1 MEISE
6 NVLSQQSLFESNNLN
21 GTACSQTD
29 QLSVEC
35 RDRDHRETT
44 EGSKSFN
51 DVEIT
56 PMEGIGHETSGEQTE
71 QSNTSRKED
80 STQKEESHNE
90 AVDSDSEMSGT
101 GLFTSSIDTV
111 RTQLSNREKCIKNT
125 NQLSASENLSSK
137 AVVYSSQ
144 QLEKMPY
151 SKNTLGLS
159 KPKQRRIEDP
169 NSGKEE
175 QIESNLATSEP
186 NKDQLTEPITE
197 NENVTEVSK
206 TLFSSKHLWLFIF
219 CNHFIFFNHI
229 LKMFYNFALQL
240 NMANRRQVPSLALGQ
255 TGN

>member
-6 NVLSQQSLFESNNLN
+6 NVLSRQSLFESNNLN

-44 EGSKSFN
+44 EGSKSFTN
-51 DVEIT
+51 VGIT

-71 QSNTSRKED
+71 HSDTNRKED
-80 STQKEESHNE
+80 SAQKEESHHE
-90 AVDSDSEMSGT
+90 AVDSESELSGT
-101 GLFTSSIDTV
+101 GLITSSVDTV
-111 RTQLSNREKCIKNT
+111 RAQLSNREKCIKNT
-125 NQLSASENLSSK
+125 NQMSASESLSSK

-144 QLEKMPY
+144 QLEKMPN
-151 SKNTLGLS
+151 SKNTIGLS

-169 NSGKEE
+169 NTGKEE
-175 QIESNLATSEP
+175 QIESNLATFEP
-186 NKDQLTEPITE
+186 NKDQLTETITD

-206 TLFSSKHLWLFIF
+206 TLFFIQTPLAVYF
-219 CNHFIFFNHI
+219 LQSRYIFNHI
-229 LKMFYNFALQL
+229 SKMFYNCTTIEYGKSQTGSFF
-240 NMANRRQVPSLALGQ
+240 STLGQ